1 MERPMS
7 QTNSHS
13 GDKPITY
20 RYEDY
25 QIEVLP
31 YFLYEVS
38 IYRIAPMRANMLSTR
53 YYTSDKLLEVKEVEV
68 IKRFKDFNIERFITL
83 LGAPKSFIEE
93 NNLPMYELKTNRKK
107 PTKKK

>member
-1 MERPMS
+1 M
-7 QTNSHS
+7 NSHS
-13 GDKPITY
+13 GNKSITY
-20 RYEDY
+20 RYEDC

-38 IYRIAPMRANMLSTR
+38 IYRIALMRANILSTR
-53 YYTSDKLLEVKEVEV
+53 YYTSDKLLKVKEVEV
-68 IKRFKDFNIERFITL
+68 IKHFKNFNIKRFITL

-93 NNLPMYELKTNRKK
+93 NNLPIYELKTNRKK